1 MLQKELD
8 DCKAALEQKEFD
20 DRKAANLRA
29 VKLMIETPALKV
41 IELVETLLEQ
51 NPGLPVTVQDG
62 NRQLRIDSVTV
73 DFIKGVQL
81 HVSAPAEPRPADG
94 REQADRRADGIRE
107 METGKNG
114 A

>member
-20 DRKAANLRA
+20 GRKAANIRA
-29 VKLMIETPALKV
+29 VKLMIEKPALKV

-51 NPGLPVTVQDG
+51 NPGLPLTVQDG

-81 HVSAPAEPRPADG
+81 HVSSSAESRPGLCGAPVNEAKETEARDG
-94 REQADRRADGIRE
+94 
-107 METGKNG
+107 
-114 A
+114 

>member
-8 DCKAALEQKEFD
+8 DRRAAIEQKEFD
-20 DRKAANLRA
+20 DRKAANIKA
-29 VKLMIETPALKV
+29 VKLMNENPAFKV
-41 IELVETLLEQ
+41 IEMVEILLDQ
-51 NPGLPVTVQDG
+51 NPGLPLTVQDG
-62 NRQLRIDSVTV
+62 NRQLRIVSVTV

-81 HVSAPAEPRPADG
+81 HVSSPAESRPADG
-94 REQADRRADGIRE
+94 WEQADRRADGIRE

>member
-8 DCKAALEQKEFD
+8 DSKAALEQKEFD
-20 DRKAANLRA
+20 DSKAANIRA
-29 VKLMIETPALKV
+29 VKLMIEKPPALKV

-51 NPGLPVTVQDG
+51 NPGLPLTVQDG

-81 HVSAPAEPRPADG
+81 HVSSSAESRPGLCGAPVNEAKETEARDG
-94 REQADRRADGIRE
+94 
-107 METGKNG
+107 
-114 A
+114 